1 MKWLTEL
8 FGGKI
13 VEDVGAAIDGLTT
26 SNAEKSAAKN
36 TIAKTVLDSLNRLGD
51 AQRDVLVT
59 ELKGNKIQR
68 MWRPVTMLAF
78 VFIVIFH
85 FFIYPLIRVFNP
97 ELPEL
102 PELEAYFWELLK
114 IGLGGYVVGRSVEK
128 VAETM
133 TKNTDLSFLK
143 RKDRKRAMKEQFDA
157 DTSED

>member
-13 VEDVGAAIDGLTT
+13 VEDVGTAIDNLTT
-26 SNAEKSAAKN
+26 SNEEKSNAKN
-36 TIAKTVLDSLNRLGD
+36 AIAKTVFDSLNRLGD

-59 ELKGNKIQR
+59 ELKGNAIQR

-78 VFIVIFH
+78 AFIVVFH
-85 FFIYPLIRVFNP
+85 FFIYPLIKTFTP
-97 ELPEL
+97 ELPDL
-102 PELEAYFWELLK
+102 PPLESYFWELLK

-143 RKDRKRAMKEQFDA
+143 RKDRRKAMKDQVEVD
-157 DTSED
+157 DSED

>member
-1 MKWLTEL
+1 
-8 FGGKI
+8 
-13 VEDVGAAIDGLTT
+13 
-26 SNAEKSAAKN
+26 
-36 TIAKTVLDSLNRLGD
+36 
-51 AQRDVLVT
+51 
-59 ELKGNKIQR
+59 
-68 MWRPVTMLAF
+68 MLAF

>member
-13 VEDVGAAIDGLTT
+13 VEDVGAAIDGLST
-26 SNAEKSAAKN
+26 SNEEKSEAKN
-36 TIAKTVLDSLNRLGD
+36 KIAKTVLDSLNRLGD

-59 ELKGNKIQR
+59 ELKGNAIQR
-68 MWRPVTMLAF
+68 MWRPLTMLAF

-85 FFIYPLIRVFNP
+85 FFIYPLIKVFNP
-97 ELPEL
+97 ELPQL
-102 PELEAYFWELLK
+102 PVLEAYFWELLK

-143 RKDRKRAMKEQFDA
+143 RKDRKSALRKQAEVDE
-157 DTSED
+157 SED